1 MHFGKT
7 KASSTTSRTDVP
19 NIHTFCGIFTNI
31 AVGPLGFHVELNDGP
46 EGVPA
51 HQGRSYE
58 VTNLDVLEG
67 GGEKGEGSRIVLR
80 DRTGVNRELSVPNAL
95 ATVPTV
101 GESSRSKRLGVDS
114 SSPGRG
120 AESEI
125 APDKD
130 TAVRGAAPVLDLR
143 EEAAEMSGPLVSVPE
158 GLNAELAQYQVCLR
172 GSTEKSPPTA
182 HLQERLVA
190 DTVSQIPVLEGI
202 LAARASDTASD
213 DLSRCAIVTPLR
225 LDV

>member
-1 MHFGKT
+1 MRFGKT
-7 KASSTTSRTDVP
+7 KAPYTTSRTDAP
-19 NIHTFCGIFTNI
+19 NIRTFCGIFTNI
-31 AVGPLGFHVELNDGP
+31 ALGPLGFHVELNDGP

-51 HQGRSYE
+51 HQNRSYE
-58 VTNLDVLEG
+58 VTNLDVLED

-80 DRTGVNRELSVPNAL
+80 DRTGVNRGFAL
-95 ATVPTV
+95 TEVPTV
-101 GESSRSKRLGVDS
+101 GEPSGSKCLGVDS

-125 APDKD
+125 APEKD

-143 EEAAEMSGPLVSVPE
+143 EEAAEMSGPLVSVLE
-158 GLNAELAQYQVCLR
+158 GLDAELAQYQVCLR
-172 GSTEKSPPTA
+172 GSTEKSPLTA

-190 DTVSQIPVLEGI
+190 DAVLQIPLLEGI
-202 LAARASDTASD
+202 LAACASDTASD
-213 DLSRCAIVTPLR
+213 DLSRCAVVPPLR